1 MVSNQIKADERQR
14 QSAFDGLFNDGSL
27 PFNFEMWAVAVRQQM
42 LASLK
47 KRESNRSNWD

>member
-14 QSAFDGLFNDGSL
+14 QSGFDGLFNDRM
-27 PFNFEMWAVAVRQQM
+27 PFNFDVWAVAVRQQM

-47 KRESNRSNWD
+47 KREGGRSNWD